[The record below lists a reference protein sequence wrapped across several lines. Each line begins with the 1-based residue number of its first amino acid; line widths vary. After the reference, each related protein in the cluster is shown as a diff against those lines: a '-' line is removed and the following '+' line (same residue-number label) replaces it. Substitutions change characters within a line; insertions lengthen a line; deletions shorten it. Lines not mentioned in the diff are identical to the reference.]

1 MEFNCPIHCTQLLR
15 EGNNLSVEFISDL
28 ATRALWV
35 TLLVSAPILGLGLAV
50 GVAVSIFQ
58 AVTQIQEMTL
68 TFIPKVIAIF
78 LAILIFGKWM
88 ILILLNF
95 TSNLWSNLPQYV
107 K

>member
-1 MEFNCPIHCTQLLR
+1 MT
-15 EGNNLSVEFISDL
+15 VEFIADL
-28 ATRALWV
+28 ASRALWV

-68 TFIPKVIAIF
+68 TFIPKILAIFIAI
-78 LAILIFGKWM
+78 LVFGKWM
-88 ILILLNF
+88 MLVLLSF
-95 TSNLWSNLPQYV
+95 TTDLWVNLPRYV

>member
-1 MEFNCPIHCTQLLR
+1 M
-15 EGNNLSVEFISDL
+15 SVEFISDL
-28 ATRALWV
+28 ASRALWV

-68 TFIPKVIAIF
+68 TFIPKIVAIF
-78 LAILIFGKWM
+78 VAILVFGKWM
-88 ILILLNF
+88 MLVLLNF
-95 TSNLWSNLPQYV
+95 TSNLWSNLPHYL